1 MIILDLLLVVLIVA
15 VIGFVMYY
23 GTWLIGIIL
32 GFILKYFFVGVVII
46 AIFMTLVEF
55 LFG

>member
-1 MIILDLLLVVLIVA
+1 MIDLLLIILIVA
-15 VIGFVMYY
+15 VIGFVVYY

-32 GFILKYFFVGVVII
+32 GFIIKFFFVGVVII
-46 AIFMTLVEF
+46 AIFMTLVEL

>member
-1 MIILDLLLVVLIVA
+1 MIDLLLIIIIVA
-15 VIGFVMYY
+15 VIGFVVYY

-32 GFILKYFFVGVVII
+32 GFIIKFFFVGVVII
-46 AIFMTLVEF
+46 AIFMTLVEL

>member
-1 MIILDLLLVVLIVA
+1 MIDILLIILIVA
-15 VIGFVMYY
+15 VIGFVVYY

-32 GFILKYFFVGVVII
+32 GFIIKFFFVGVVII
-46 AIFMTLVEF
+46 AIFMTLVEL

>member
-15 VIGFVMYY
+15 VIGFVVYY

>member
-15 VIGFVMYY
+15 VIGFVVYY

-32 GFILKYFFVGVVII
+32 GFIIKYFFVGVVII